1 MSTSRQLAL
10 SSLALFL
17 LFAVGCKAAGIPRP
31 FSASIWPRSKANS
44 VSVESTNYPDG
55 ASLNQ
60 DVSGAAV
67 IPRPA
72 PTDSI
77 SRDSYDVSQIEGN
90 SVSGYPVAPS
100 LTGGQGAPRCTE
112 ACCTN

>member
-44 VSVESTNYPDG
+44 ASAESTNYAQG
-55 ASLNQ
+55 ASLHQ
-60 DVSGAAV
+60 DVSGAAI

-72 PTDSI
+72 PTDQILQDIDDASL
-77 SRDSYDVSQIEGN
+77 IEGN
-90 SVSGYPVAPS
+90 SVSGYPDAPS
-100 LTGGQGAPRCTE
+100 LIGDQSSPKCTE